1 VKVREW
7 QLWSRPWPAVIVLIA
22 IDILAAAATVFV
34 GLTGVVSQQD
44 LVTCWILIGLGLLA
58 AEMSLRVERMRRL
71 FSDTPHVNLSSVWT
85 FSAALLLPLA
95 LTAVVVVVLYG
106 HLWSRIWR
114 KMSGMHAFRVI
125 FNIANVLLS
134 CYIAFWFSQLTP
146 MQPIGAMT
154 FAPMNA
160 VWLATVIAVY
170 FTVNSAILAAVIAL
184 LRSDRS
190 IQQLLGRLNENV
202 LELATLCMGGLTAVL
217 LLISPWFVFLVFLPL
232 YALHRSVLIRQYEY
246 AATTDS
252 KTGLLNMTSWRSL
265 AEKELDR
272 AQRNNSTFGVL
283 MVDIDHFRRVNNEH
297 GHLAGDEAL
306 RAVADAL
313 KQHTRSYDLCG
324 RFGGEEFVILLPET
338 NCQQLLV
345 VAERVCEEIRRLQ
358 VVPTGSTSPLGRLS
372 VSIGAAN
379 YPATGRTLDD
389 LLMTADNCLFA
400 AKNTGR
406 DRVRT
411 VEMV

>member
-1 VKVREW
+1 
-7 QLWSRPWPAVIVLIA
+7 
-22 IDILAAAATVFV
+22 
-34 GLTGVVSQQD
+34 
-44 LVTCWILIGLGLLA
+44 
-58 AEMSLRVERMRRL
+58 
-71 FSDTPHVNLSSVWT
+71 
-85 FSAALLLPLA
+85 
-95 LTAVVVVVLYG
+95 
-106 HLWSRIWR
+106 
-114 KMSGMHAFRVI
+114 
-125 FNIANVLLS
+125 
-134 CYIAFWFSQLTP
+134 
-146 MQPIGAMT
+146 
-154 FAPMNA
+154 
-160 VWLATVIAVY
+160 VWLATIIAVY

-217 LLISPWFVFLVFLPL
+217 MLVSPWFVFLVFLPL

-338 NCQQLLV
+338 NSQQLLT

-358 VVPTGSTSPLGRLS
+358 VIPTGSTSPLGRLS
-372 VSIGAAN
+372 VSIGAAS